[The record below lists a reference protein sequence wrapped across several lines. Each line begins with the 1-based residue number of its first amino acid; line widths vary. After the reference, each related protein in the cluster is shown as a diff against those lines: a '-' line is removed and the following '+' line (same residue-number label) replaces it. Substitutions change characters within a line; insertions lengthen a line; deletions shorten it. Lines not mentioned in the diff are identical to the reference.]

1 VALAFEKP
9 IEDLEVKVREMRTYA
24 TEQQVDLGEEIAL
37 LEQRLE
43 RLKRETFEHLTRWQR
58 VQVARA
64 PGRPTA
70 LDHVAGLVEGFVELH
85 GDRALGDDPALVAG
99 LGRIGGHGAIVL
111 AQQKGRDTK
120 ENIFRN
126 FGMAHPSGYRKAM
139 RMMDLADK
147 FGLPVVALID
157 TPGAYPGI
165 AAEEQGQ
172 AWVIAESIR
181 RMSRLRVPAVA
192 VVVGEGGSGGALA
205 VGVAN
210 RVLILENA
218 VYSVISPES
227 CAAIRWRDAAEA
239 PRAAEALKLTAATCS
254 SRAWSTRSCASRSA
268 GPTRT
273 RPLPSPRP
281 RRPCGRPWPSSANS
295 APRNCWTSGPALPSD
310 GARARSER
318 LTQGFEAP
326 RRTARGAEHG
336 RAGHQHVGPGRA
348 ARAALATSI
357 PPSTWSRQP
366 GRRAS
371 IQRRTVRSRS
381 SLPPGSLAPEARDR
395 PT

>member
-1 VALAFEKP
+1 MSLPFEKP
-9 IEDLEVKVREMRTYA
+9 IEDLEVKVREMRAYA
-24 TEQQVDLGEEIAL
+24 VEQQVDLDEEVAL

-43 RLKRETFEHLTRWQR
+43 RLKRETFANLTRWQR
-58 VQVARA
+58 VLVARA

-70 LDHVAGLVEGFVELH
+70 LDHVAGLVDGFVELH
-85 GDRALGDDPALVAG
+85 GDRALGDDPALVTG
-99 LGRIGGHGAIVL
+99 LGRIDGAGVVVL

-120 ENIFRN
+120 ENIYRN

-139 RMMDLADK
+139 RMMEMADK
-147 FGLPVVALID
+147 FSLAVVALID

-205 VGVAN
+205 IGVAN

-239 PRAAEALKLTAATCS
+239 PRAAEALKLTSADLLEQGVVDEVVAEPLGGAHKHPAAAVAAT
-254 SRAWSTRSCASRSA
+254 ASA
-268 GPTRT
+268 
-273 RPLPSPRP
+273 
-281 RRPCGRPWPSSANS
+281 
-295 APRNCWTSGPALPSD
+295 
-310 GARARSER
+310 
-318 LTQGFEAP
+318 
-326 RRTARGAEHG
+326 
-336 RAGHQHVGPGRA
+336 V
-348 ARAALATSI
+348 RAALADLRGFGAEELFRARAARF
-357 PPSTWSRQP
+357 RQM
-366 GRRAS
+366 GR
-371 IQRRTVRSRS
+371 V
-381 SLPPGSLAPEARDR
+381 LAETD
-395 PT
+395 

>member
-1 VALAFEKP
+1 MAGLPFEAP
-9 IEDLEVKVREMRTYA
+9 IEELEAKILEMRAYA
-24 TEQQVDLGEEIAL
+24 ESADVDLGEEIDR

-43 RLKRETFEHLTRWQR
+43 RLKRDIFQNLSRWER
-58 VQVARA
+58 VLVARA
-64 PGRPTA
+64 AGRPTA

-85 GDRALGDDPALVAG
+85 GDRALGDDPAMVAG
-99 LGRIGGHGAIVL
+99 LGRIDGHGVVVL

-120 ENIFRN
+120 ENIHRN

-147 FGLPVVALID
+147 FALPVVALID

-227 CAAIRWRDAAEA
+227 CAAIRWRDAAKA
-239 PRAAEALKLTAATCS
+239 PLAAEALKLTAHDLLAQGVVDGIIEEPSGGAHKNPALAVANT
-254 SRAWSTRSCASRSA
+254 AAAIRSA
-268 GPTRT
+268 LRDLSN
-273 RPLPSPRP
+273 LPEHLVLQQR
-281 RRPCGRPWPSSANS
+281 
-295 APRNCWTSGPALPSD
+295 
-310 GARARSER
+310 RARFRR
-318 LTQGFEAP
+318 LGQVLEAS
-326 RRTARGAEHG
+326 A
-336 RAGHQHVGPGRA
+336 
-348 ARAALATSI
+348 
-357 PPSTWSRQP
+357 
-366 GRRAS
+366 
-371 IQRRTVRSRS
+371 
-381 SLPPGSLAPEARDR
+381 
-395 PT
+395 

>member
-1 VALAFEKP
+1 MALPFEKP
-9 IEDLEVKVREMRTYA
+9 IEELETKVREMRAYGV
-24 TEQQVDLGEEIAL
+24 EQQVDLTEEIAL

-43 RLKRETFEHLTRWQR
+43 RLKREIFEHLTRWQR

-70 LDHVAGLVEGFVELH
+70 LDHVEALVDGFVELH
-85 GDRALGDDPALVAG
+85 GDRTLGDDPALVTG
-99 LGRIGGHGAIVL
+99 LGRVDGAGVVVI

-120 ENIFRN
+120 ENIHRN

-139 RMMDLADK
+139 RMMELADK
-147 FGLPVVALID
+147 FGLAVVALID

-192 VVVGEGGSGGALA
+192 VVIGEGGSGGALA
-205 VGVAN
+205 IGVAN

-239 PRAAEALKLTAATCS
+239 PRAAEALKLTAADLLEQGVVDEIV
-254 SRAWSTRSCASRSA
+254 RE
-268 GPTRT
+268 
-273 RPLPSPRP
+273 PL
-281 RRPCGRPWPSSANS
+281 G
-295 APRNCWTSGPALPSD
+295 
-310 GARARSER
+310 GAHKDPGA
-318 LTQGFEAP
+318 TVAA
-326 RRTARGAEHG
+326 TA
-336 RAGHQHVGPGRA
+336 A
-348 ARAALATSI
+348 AVRAALADLRPLDSEALVRARVERF
-357 PPSTWSRQP
+357 RQM
-366 GRRAS
+366 GR
-371 IQRRTVRSRS
+371 V
-381 SLPPGSLAPEARDR
+381 LEANS
-395 PT
+395 

>member
-1 VALAFEKP
+1 MTVALPFEKP
-9 IEDLEVKVREMRTYA
+9 IEDLEAKIREMQAYA
-24 TEQQVDLGEEIAL
+24 DEQQVDLAEEISL

-43 RLKRETFEHLTRWQR
+43 RLKRETFAHLTRWQR
-58 VQVARA
+58 VLVARA

-70 LDHVAGLVEGFVELH
+70 MDPVGGFVDGFVELH

-99 LGRIGGHGAIVL
+99 LGRVDGAGVVVL

-120 ENIFRN
+120 ENIHRN

-139 RMMDLADK
+139 RMMEMADK
-147 FGLPVVALID
+147 FGLAVVALID

-205 VGVAN
+205 IGVAN

-239 PRAAEALKLTAATCS
+239 PRAAEALKLTSADLLEQGVVDEVVAEPLGGAHKDPAAAVAAT
-254 SRAWSTRSCASRSA
+254 
-268 GPTRT
+268 
-273 RPLPSPRP
+273 
-281 RRPCGRPWPSSANS
+281 
-295 APRNCWTSGPALPSD
+295 
-310 GARARSER
+310 
-318 LTQGFEAP
+318 
-326 RRTARGAEHG
+326 
-336 RAGHQHVGPGRA
+336 A
-348 ARAALATSI
+348 AAVRAALASLRGLDEQEI
-357 PPSTWSRQP
+357 VRARGERFRHM
-366 GRRAS
+366 GR
-371 IQRRTVRSRS
+371 V
-381 SLPPGSLAPEARDR
+381 LADSA
-395 PT
+395 

>member
-1 VALAFEKP
+1 MALPFEKP
-9 IEDLEVKVREMRTYA
+9 IEELEVKVREMRTYA
-24 TEQQVDLGEEIAL
+24 SEQQVDLDEEVAL

-70 LDHVAGLVEGFVELH
+70 LDHVAGLVAGFIELH

-99 LGRIGGHGAIVL
+99 LGRIDGLGVVVV

-120 ENIFRN
+120 ENIHRN

-139 RMMDLADK
+139 RVMDLADK
-147 FGLPVVALID
+147 FGLPVVTLID

-192 VVVGEGGSGGALA
+192 VIVGEGGSGGALA

-239 PRAAEALKLTAATCS
+239 PRAAEALKLTALDLLEQGVVDEIVREPIGGAHKDPAAAVAAT
-254 SRAWSTRSCASRSA
+254 
-268 GPTRT
+268 
-273 RPLPSPRP
+273 
-281 RRPCGRPWPSSANS
+281 
-295 APRNCWTSGPALPSD
+295 
-310 GARARSER
+310 
-318 LTQGFEAP
+318 
-326 RRTARGAEHG
+326 
-336 RAGHQHVGPGRA
+336 A
-348 ARAALATSI
+348 AAVRAALAD
-357 PPSTWSRQP
+357 
-366 GRRAS
+366 
-371 IQRRTVRSRS
+371 
-381 SLPPGSLAPEARDR
+381 LRDR
-395 PT
+395 DPAELVSQRAKRFRQMGRVLEAIA